1 MSPEETA
8 ILKIAQQIYLTQ
20 NGVYN
25 DVDGDE
31 EQDFID
37 MSIDWINTFF
47 PELEVEADWTWL
59 RENDRL
65 LATPTSVAPVIYLA
79 PDVQRLAYSQMRDVT
94 IRDAATGD
102 IISTWALVSPN
113 QVFNPESSDNPNR
126 IAVTSRRLVFSRALA
141 PGELNQHLYADTIGY
156 IPQLTRLDITS
167 LGLVRPQQLIV
178 LGVAKNQVLPDV
190 VNGTLTPN
198 YTQKYADLLKKA
210 KDLDGQTTQNVV
222 VDRDLSYIRG
232 VF

>member
-1 MSPEETA
+1 MTPEEQA
-8 ILKIAQQIYLTQ
+8 ILKLAQQIYLTQ

-37 MSIDWINTFF
+37 MSIDWINTFY

-65 LATPTSVAPVIYLA
+65 LATPTSVAPVIYLD
-79 PDVQRLAYSQMRDVT
+79 PDIQRLAYSQMRDVT
-94 IRDAATGD
+94 IRDAVTGD
-102 IISTWALVSPN
+102 IISTWALVGPN
-113 QVFNPESSDNPNR
+113 QVYNPGISDNPNR
-126 IAVTSRRLVFSRALA
+126 IAVTSRRLMFSRALT
-141 PGELNQHLYADTIGY
+141 PEEVNNNIYADVIGY
-156 IPQLTRLDITS
+156 IQHLTRTDISSLDI
-167 LGLVRPQQLIV
+167 VRPQQLIV

-210 KDLDGQTTQNVV
+210 KDLDGQTTQHVV
-222 VDRDLSYIRG
+222 IDRDLSHIRG